1 MRTRPAAHEASNCK
15 VRQHTHLAS
24 MMLNALFGSNRSL
37 SVAELLLRKRRFE
50 SAHRSGSFHLA
61 IVCVRFENKTGLF
74 WNGD

>member
-1 MRTRPAAHEASNCK
+1 
-15 VRQHTHLAS
+15 